1 MKFLHAADIHLDSPL
16 RGLERYDG
24 APVDELRGATRLAF
38 ENLIELAIQEEV
50 SFVLLVG
57 DLYNGDWKDY
67 NTGLFFV
74 HHISRLR
81 EAGIPAYI
89 VAGNHDAA
97 SQITKTLKPPDNTHI
112 FSTSTPESL
121 VREEIGIAIH
131 GQGFATRAVTEDL
144 TAAYPNAKSGLL
156 NIGLLHTSLD
166 GRPGHAPYAPC
177 SIDGLKSKGYDYW
190 ALGHVHKREIVSE
203 IPWIVFPGNIQGRHV
218 RESGVKGCTLVSVE
232 NEEIAS
238 VEHHA
243 LDVVRWESL
252 IVDTSNLPSVEEILE
267 KGRVE
272 IERATDAADGRLV
285 AARITLLGQCTEHR
299 KLRASHEQ
307 VTADFRALA
316 NDYGQGRFW
325 VEKVRIDTQ
334 PVQELKDA
342 MERDDA
348 LGGLLREIHDLEVD
362 PDQLLALSEEVASL
376 RNKLPAE
383 LLTGED
389 GFDPTDDATLR
400 ALLPDIKEILINELL
415 RTGDTE

>member
-38 ENLIELAIQEEV
+38 ENLIDLAIQEEV
-50 SFVLLVG
+50 AFVLLVG
-57 DLYNGDWKDY
+57 DLYDGDWKDY

-74 HHISRLR
+74 HQISRLR

-97 SQITKTLKPPDNTHI
+97 SQITKSLKPPDNMHI
-112 FSTSTPESL
+112 FSTSRPESL
-121 VREEIGIAIH
+121 VREELGIAIH

-144 TAAYPNAKSGLL
+144 AAAYPHAHSGLL

-177 SIDGLKSKGYDYW
+177 SIDGLTGKGYDYW
-190 ALGHVHKREIVSE
+190 ALGHVHQREIVSE
-203 IPWIVFPGNIQGRHV
+203 NPWIVYPGNIQGRHV
-218 RESGVKGCTLVSVE
+218 RESGVKGCTLVSVD
-232 NEEIAS
+232 NREIAS
-238 VEHHA
+238 VDHRA

-252 IVDTSNLPSVEEILE
+252 VIDTTDLLGAAAILD
-267 KGRVE
+267 KVRVE

-285 AARITLLGQCTEHR
+285 AARITLAGQCSENR
-299 KLRASHEQ
+299 KLRVAREQ
-307 VTADFRALA
+307 VTAEFRALA
-316 NDYGQGRFW
+316 NEYGQGRFW
-325 VEKVRIDTQ
+325 VEKVRIDTE
-334 PVQELKDA
+334 PVQALKDA

-348 LGGLLREIHDLEVD
+348 LGGLLRAIHDLEVD
-362 PDQLLALSEEVASL
+362 TDRLSALSEEVANL

-383 LLTGED
+383 VLMGED
-389 GFDPTDDATLR
+389 AFDPTDGDTLR
-400 ALLPDIKEILINELL
+400 ALLPDIKEILIDELL
-415 RTGDTE
+415 RSGGTE